1 MSSSPKRA
9 SLLKKDGKDSLDDG
23 DDGSMVRFATMLE
36 RLTRSLVTQM
46 TTAVASTEFFN
57 RLRRSVVSHNRLKM
71 EGF

>member
-1 MSSSPKRA
+1 
-9 SLLKKDGKDSLDDG
+9 
-23 DDGSMVRFATMLE
+23 MLE

-71 EGF
+71 ERFCDGRQWARR